1 MTAGPRPRPSYAW
14 LSGSRLLGVY
24 ATFRCHN
31 QTEAFTAL
39 EKKAAGPDGV
49 KEYSAEALN
58 LLTRMAIVTG
68 KPLRALDL
76 ADFDEY
82 ATARQDSGRNV
93 ASVPLAYEIL
103 HAIDGLS
110 GLPPTLRQAR
120 NRGQLTVAELV
131 DRFPIINRDVRDVL
145 VHYLVER
152 SAMLDY
158 GSLVNHVQVLVD
170 LFWCD
175 LERHHPGISTLQLT
189 DSVAQGWTTRIRT
202 LPNGK
207 PRRTVHTALFTVR
220 AFYLDLLQRSLEDPA
235 RWAQRKPANTKLAC
249 SNAPEP

>member
-1 MTAGPRPRPSYAW
+1 
-14 LSGSRLLGVY
+14 
-24 ATFRCHN
+24 
-31 QTEAFTAL
+31 
-39 EKKAAGPDGV
+39 
-49 KEYSAEALN
+49 
-58 LLTRMAIVTG
+58 MAIVTG

-175 LERHHPGISTLQLT
+175 LERHHPGISSLQLT
-189 DSVAQGWTTRIRT
+189 DSVAQDWKKRIRI

-207 PRRTVHTALFTVR
+207 PRRTAHTALFTVR

-235 RWAQRKPANTKLAC
+235 RCAQRKPANTKLAC